1 MLFLFVKFFFW
12 EEERERTRQRWGKG
26 VMGGKRGGRK
36 EEREKHI
43 VIRPLMFPM
52 LYKIYSSGW
61 DRRVRKGN
69 EYLLSAF
76 Q

>member
-1 MLFLFVKFFFW
+1 
-12 EEERERTRQRWGKG
+12 
-26 VMGGKRGGRK
+26 MGGKRGGRK

-43 VIRPLMFPM
+43 VIRPLMFPV